1 LGVAP
6 VCEALGIP
14 PASFYRY
21 RRGRQQR
28 PQSRPQK
35 EAPKA
40 TLPRG
45 RALSPRERA
54 QVLSELM
61 SERFM
66 DLAPRQVYATLI
78 EEGRYLCSIRTM
90 YRLLAREQA
99 VSERRTI
106 RRAGK
111 YRKPELLAVRVN
123 EVWTWDIT
131 FLKGPFRGVHY
142 YLYVVL
148 DIFSRYVVGWM
159 LADREC
165 QHLAEQLLRQTCRN
179 QGIEPGQLCVHADRG
194 AAMKSQTVETLLIK
208 LGVAKSHSR
217 PHVSDDN
224 PFSEAAF
231 KTLKYCPLFPER
243 FGSLE
248 EAQAFCQEYFAWYNG
263 RHHHTGLALL
273 TPVQVHYGDP
283 VALLAARHQTL
294 LAAYEQCPARFGYRL
309 PRLEVLPAAV
319 YINPPAPPSPEV
331 AARALPNARSCS

>member
-1 LGVAP
+1 LGTAP
-6 VCEALGIP
+6 VCQALGIS

-21 RRGRQQR
+21 RRSRQK
-28 PQSRPQK
+28 PLQSRPEK
-35 EAPKA
+35 EALEA
-40 TLPRG
+40 ILPQG

-54 QVLSELM
+54 EVLAELM

-66 DLAPRQVYATLI
+66 DLAPRQVYATLM

-90 YRLLAREQA
+90 YRLLASEQA

-106 RRAGK
+106 RRAGQ
-111 YRKPELLAVRVN
+111 YRKPELLAVRIK

-159 LADREC
+159 LSDREC
-165 QHLAEQLLRQTCRN
+165 QHLAEQLLLQTCRN

-231 KTLKYCPLFPER
+231 KTLKYCPLFPTR
-243 FGSLE
+243 FGSQA

-273 TPVQVHYGDP
+273 TPAQVHYGDP

-319 YINPPAPPSPEV
+319 YINPPATKSPEV
-331 AARALPNARSCS
+331 AA

>member
-1 LGVAP
+1 LGAAP
-6 VCEALGIP
+6 VCEALGIS

-28 PQSRPQK
+28 PQTRPEK
-35 EAPKA
+35 EVPNAILPK
-40 TLPRG
+40 G
-45 RALSPRERA
+45 RALSPTERS

-66 DLAPRQVYATLI
+66 DLAPRQVYATLV
-78 EEGRYLCSIRTM
+78 EEGTYLCSVRTM
-90 YRLLAREQA
+90 YRLLACEQA
-99 VSERRTI
+99 VLERRTI

-131 FLKGPFRGVHY
+131 FLKGPVRGVHY

-148 DIFSRYVVGWM
+148 DIYSRYVVGWM

-165 QHLAEQLLRQTCRN
+165 QHLAEQLLHQTCLN
-179 QGIEPGQLCVHADRG
+179 QGIALGQLCVHADRG
-194 AAMKSQTVETLLIK
+194 AAMKSQTVETLLLK

-231 KTLKYCPLFPER
+231 KTLKYCPLFPAR
-243 FGSLE
+243 FGSQE
-248 EAQAFCQEYFAWYNG
+248 EAEAFCQEYFTWYNG

-283 VALLAARHQTL
+283 VALLSARHQTL

-319 YINPPAPPSPEV
+319 YINPPAPKSPEV
-331 AARALPNARSCS
+331 AA

>member
-1 LGVAP
+1 
-6 VCEALGIP
+6 
-14 PASFYRY
+14 
-21 RRGRQQR
+21 
-28 PQSRPQK
+28 
-35 EAPKA
+35 
-40 TLPRG
+40 
-45 RALSPRERA
+45 
-54 QVLSELM
+54 M

-66 DLAPRQVYATLI
+66 DLAPRQVYATLV
-78 EEGRYLCSIRTM
+78 EEGTYLCSVRTM
-90 YRLLAREQA
+90 YRLLACEQA
-99 VSERRTI
+99 VLERRTI

-131 FLKGPFRGVHY
+131 FLKGPVRGVHY

-148 DIFSRYVVGWM
+148 DIYSRYVVGWM

-165 QHLAEQLLRQTCRN
+165 QHLAEQLLHQTCLN
-179 QGIEPGQLCVHADRG
+179 QGIALGQLCVHADRG
-194 AAMKSQTVETLLIK
+194 AAMKSQTVETLLLK

-231 KTLKYCPLFPER
+231 KTLKYCPLFPAR
-243 FGSLE
+243 FGSQE
-248 EAQAFCQEYFAWYNG
+248 EAEAFCQEYFTWYNG

-283 VALLAARHQTL
+283 VALLSARHQTL

-319 YINPPAPPSPEV
+319 YINPPAPKSPEV
-331 AARALPNARSCS
+331 AA

>member
-1 LGVAP
+1 LGTVP
-6 VCEALGIP
+6 VCQALGIP

-21 RRGRQQR
+21 RRGRQTP
-28 PQSRPQK
+28 PQSRPENEVAK
-35 EAPKA
+35 VA
-40 TLPRG
+40 LPRG
-45 RALSPRERA
+45 RALSQTERA

-66 DLAPRQVYATLI
+66 DLAPRQVYATLL

-90 YRLLAREQA
+90 YRLLASEQA

-111 YRKPELLAVRVN
+111 YHKPELLAVRIK

-142 YLYVVL
+142 ALYVVL

-165 QHLAEQLLRQTCRN
+165 QHLAEQLLLQTCLN
-179 QGIEPGQLCVHADRG
+179 QEIEPGQLCVHADRG
-194 AAMKSQTVETLLIK
+194 AAMKSKTVETLLIK

-224 PFSEAAF
+224 PFSESAF
-231 KTLKYCPLFPER
+231 KTLKYCPQFPER
-243 FGSLE
+243 FGSQE
-248 EAQAFCQEYFAWYNG
+248 EAETFCQEYFTWYNQ
-263 RHHHTGLALL
+263 RHHHTGLCML
-273 TPVQVHYGDP
+273 TPAQVHYDDP
-283 VALLAARHQTL
+283 VALLAARHRTL
-294 LAAYEQCPARFGYRL
+294 LAAYDQCPARFGYRR

-319 YINPPAPPSPEV
+319 YINPPAPPLPEV
-331 AARALPNARSCS
+331 AA